1 MLTVTKIQKI
11 KKSKNPKKGPKILEI
26 LENFRN
32 FSKMRRIFDG
42 ESPANRRGKCEL
54 FFENTAHL
62 GRRSDVENASH
73 LRRIRGREFFT
84 NAP

>member
-1 MLTVTKIQKI
+1 MLTVTKI

-42 ESPANRRGKCEL
+42 ESPAQMRIIFRKYGAFAPAIRRRKRVAL
-54 FFENTAHL
+54 AKNS
-62 GRRSDVENASH
+62 RPRI
-73 LRRIRGREFFT
+73 LRKW
-84 NAP
+84 A